1 MTGATRIPIASFA
14 CLHRGAAIAQQLPGG
29 KRRAACGLGAEAGK
43 AWLSRPWVLTISLLD
58 RGRNRCRCRAFL
70 CQQKPNAMGDKRS

>member
-1 MTGATRIPIASFA
+1 MTGPPESRSHPPPVSTA
-14 CLHRGAAIAQQLPGG
+14 AAIAQQLPGG
-29 KRRAACGLGAEAGK
+29 KRRAAYGLGAEAGK